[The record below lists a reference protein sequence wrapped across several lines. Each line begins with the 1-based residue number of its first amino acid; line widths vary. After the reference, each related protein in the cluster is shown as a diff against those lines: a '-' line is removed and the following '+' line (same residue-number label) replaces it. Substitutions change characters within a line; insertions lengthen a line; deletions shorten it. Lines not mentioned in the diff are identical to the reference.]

1 MLIDVKGKLWGFY
14 CEYGY
19 EIIIC
24 MFSGE
29 EEIVGTPKN
38 QCSQIGRISYSGKE
52 HLKNNFISIFKNVKE
67 LFWKCKILNFPL
79 KFPFNILDPN
89 ISAR

>member
-1 MLIDVKGKLWGFY
+1 MLIDVKGRHGGFY

-24 MFSGE
+24 MFSGK
-29 EEIVGTPKN
+29 EEIVGPPKN

-52 HLKNNFISIFKNVKE
+52 HLKYNFILFFINVKE
-67 LFWKCKILNFPL
+67 LF
-79 KFPFNILDPN
+79 
-89 ISAR
+89 

>member
-1 MLIDVKGKLWGFY
+1 MLIDVKGRHGGFY

-24 MFSGE
+24 MFSGK
-29 EEIVGTPKN
+29 EEIVGPPKN

-52 HLKNNFISIFKNVKE
+52 H
-67 LFWKCKILNFPL
+67 
-79 KFPFNILDPN
+79 
-89 ISAR
+89 

>member
-29 EEIVGTPKN
+29 EEIVGPPKN

-52 HLKNNFISIFKNVKE
+52 HIKKTILYQFLKMSKNFFENVKY
-67 LFWKCKILNFPL
+67 
-79 KFPFNILDPN
+79 
-89 ISAR
+89 